1 MSYYITHEELQSH
14 LKDYYM
20 RTGNKM
26 QFPEMCE
33 YLYRKGFAHTAI
45 SFPELDD
52 DYENMTDEAFDKMV
66 DTIPFIISPY
76 LNIPLTSYIWETCII
91 PDMRDIFVI
100 RHPRYTKELMHQHNY
115 FEINYVI
122 TGHGK
127 FLFENEE
134 RVMQAGEI
142 CVIAPSSRHDFQ
154 INDESIVFS
163 ICIRQSTFNTTFF
176 SLMSGNDL
184 LSHFF
189 RITLQ
194 GDLNSNYLL
203 FFTKE
208 HLLLKRL
215 IRRMIIETNLH
226 DSYGNTCCINYANLF
241 FATILRNY
249 SDTIQFYD
257 YQMGTDFSLVLQ
269 YIQHNYRTLTLA
281 SLADLF
287 HYSKSHL
294 CAQIKQNTGYTFTEL
309 ITSLRMDKAVT
320 YLVNTDLKIS
330 EIAEQVGY
338 NSADHFSRVFRSI
351 YKVSPA
357 NYRKQN
363 PAHDTDLVPFKT

>member
-1 MSYYITHEELQSH
+1 MSYFITHQEFQEH
-14 LKDYYM
+14 MKAYYE
-20 RTGNKM
+20 RTGSKM

-33 YLYRKGFAHTAI
+33 YIYRKGLAHTAV

-52 DYENMTDEAFDKMV
+52 DYETMTDEEFDRIV
-66 DTIPFIISPY
+66 DAIPFEISPY
-76 LNIPLTSYIWETCII
+76 LNMSVTSNVQEASMI
-91 PDMRDIFVI
+91 PDLRDIFVI
-100 RHPRYTKELMHQHNY
+100 RHPRYTRDLMHEHNY

-122 TGHGK
+122 KGHGK
-127 FLFENEE
+127 FLFEKDE
-134 RVMQAGEI
+134 RMMQKGEI

-154 INDESIVFS
+154 LEDESIVFT

-189 RITLQ
+189 RTTLQ
-194 GDLNSNYLL
+194 GDLHSNYLL

-215 IRRMIIETNLH
+215 IRRMMIETNQN
-226 DSYGNTCCINYANLF
+226 DTYGNACCINYANLF

-249 SDTIQFYD
+249 SQTIQFYD

-269 YIQHNYRTLTLA
+269 YIQHNYLTLTLA

-309 ITSLRMDKAVT
+309 VTSLRMAEAVN

-330 EIAEQVGY
+330 EIAERVGY
-338 NSADHFSRVFRSI
+338 NSADHFSRVFRSV
-351 YKVSPA
+351 YQTSPG

-363 PAHDTDLVPFKT
+363 PRQDQMLVPFKS